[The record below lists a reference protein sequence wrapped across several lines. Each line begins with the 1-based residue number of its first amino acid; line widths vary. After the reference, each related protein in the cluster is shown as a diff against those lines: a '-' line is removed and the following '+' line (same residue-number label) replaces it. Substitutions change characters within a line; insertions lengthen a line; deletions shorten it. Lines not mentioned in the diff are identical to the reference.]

1 MKYKNYLGCLVLT
14 IIGAANAAMALDC
27 TQRPTCEE
35 LGYTSTP
42 DECVG
47 GKMAKCPW
55 DYNAVFCMEKSKF
68 NADLS
73 VNCEVGDILYSDLKC
88 YSVPAQG
95 GVAIG
100 VVFDTE
106 NRLAVALD
114 SERSRWTEAEYADT
128 DISALENCTSTNALS
143 SCGTDGK
150 ANTKAMLDQFGYSPY
165 SAATYCYNYITEG
178 TEKGDW
184 YLPSAKELMK
194 LVSSKNTI
202 SSSLAS
208 VGGTFYDS
216 MHWSSTE
223 YGANSAW
230 SMQTDYYWGNN
241 KATTQ
246 YVKCVIG
253 Y

>member
-55 DYNAVFCMEKSKF
+55 DYNAVFCMEKGK
-68 NADLS
+68 NTGIG
-73 VNCEVGDILYSDLKC
+73 CEVGSVLYSDLNC
-88 YSVPAQG
+88 YNPDVAPSG
-95 GVAIG
+95 LTAIG
-100 VVFDTE
+100 VVFDSE

-114 SERSRWTEAEYADT
+114 FESSRWTEAEYADT
-128 DISALENCTSTNALS
+128 DISALENCTSENALS

-150 ANTKAMLDQFGYSPY
+150 ANTKAMLDQCGYSPY

-194 LVSSKNTI
+194 LMSRRNTV

-208 VGGTFYDS
+208 VGGTFFNGLY
-216 MHWSSTE
+216 WSSTE
-223 YGANSAW
+223 YNAKDAW
-230 SMQTDYYWGNN
+230 SRQTDGRWGYHN
-241 KATTQ
+241 KATTNL
-246 YVKCVIG
+246 VKCVIG

>member
-14 IIGAANAAMALDC
+14 IIGTANAAMALDC

-55 DYNAVFCMEKSKF
+55 DYNAVFCVERPL
-68 NADLS
+68 NALS
-73 VNCEVGDILYSDLKC
+73 TDCKVGSILYSDLKC
-88 YSVPAQG
+88 YSAAFHR

-114 SERSRWTEAEYADT
+114 LKSIRWTEAEYADT
-128 DISALENCTSTNALS
+128 DISALENCTSANALS

-208 VGGTFYDS
+208 VGGTSLDGKY
-216 MHWSSTE
+216 WSSTE
-223 YGANSAW
+223 YNAMNAW
-230 SMQTDYYWGNN
+230 SMQTGSSLGYQN
-241 KATTQ
+241 KAISN
-246 YVKCVIG
+246 YARCVIG